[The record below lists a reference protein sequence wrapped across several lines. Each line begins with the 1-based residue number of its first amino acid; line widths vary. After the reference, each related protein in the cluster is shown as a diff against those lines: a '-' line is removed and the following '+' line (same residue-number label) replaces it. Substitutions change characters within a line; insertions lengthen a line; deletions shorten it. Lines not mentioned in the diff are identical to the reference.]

1 MRAAH
6 FFLLAFLAGCEA
18 ESGLPTLPVDQV
30 RALFPAGG
38 VVDAIEIDAV
48 DRLPLRAAELVAP
61 DGEATPASYLHVN
74 PSPGVTFYQRF
85 PDGRYAGNVFGV
97 GNLDLGTPLPAN
109 IAGAPQGNARLLAM
123 VSTASIPLPDE
134 VAYRRDWRSYRIFL
148 SFGDFGERSRKTR
161 APRPR
166 AATKGIIVSIHKS
179 WPAALASGH
188 GCPAM
193 GQRNA
198 HQQCRRRARPD
209 CTQSDRGRCN
219 AKGNTGVAQ
228 ASPSGDSKT
237 ASRTGFVRA
246 TRVRAFEFGDKTIV
260 RHRVG

>member
-74 PSPGVTFYQRF
+74 PSPGATFYQRF
-85 PDGRYAGNVFGV
+85 PDSPYAGNVFGV

-148 SFGDFGERSRKTR
+148 SFGDAASEVERRVLP
-161 APRPR
+161 APEPPP
-166 AATKGIIVSIHKS
+166 KG
-179 WPAALASGH
+179 
-188 GCPAM
+188 
-193 GQRNA
+193 
-198 HQQCRRRARPD
+198 
-209 CTQSDRGRCN
+209 
-219 AKGNTGVAQ
+219 
-228 ASPSGDSKT
+228 
-237 ASRTGFVRA
+237 
-246 TRVRAFEFGDKTIV
+246 
-260 RHRVG
+260 